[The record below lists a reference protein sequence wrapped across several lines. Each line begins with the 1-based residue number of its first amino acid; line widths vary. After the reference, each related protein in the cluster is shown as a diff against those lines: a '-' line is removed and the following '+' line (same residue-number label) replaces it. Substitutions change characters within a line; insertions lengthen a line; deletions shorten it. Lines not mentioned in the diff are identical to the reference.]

1 MDVMTDSRTR
11 HHRWTPL
18 RLVNSEKA
26 MRRWLIASLVANML
40 IIVTGAV
47 VRVTG
52 SGLGCPTW
60 PHCYEG
66 SWTPHPASGLNG
78 VIEFG
83 NRLLTFVL
91 IIAALGAFISVWLNR
106 RAFSKL
112 WWLSLGIGLGI
123 PLQAVVGGVVVWLKL
138 NPSLVAAHLLLSVA
152 LVVLTAWA
160 LTMARGVPP
169 DVVSPGVRLLV
180 IGTFAMAMV
189 SIVIG
194 TIVTGA
200 GPHAGD
206 INAERNGLNIL
217 IVARVHSA
225 SAWLLTFGSIASVV
239 LLRRERHVRATRA
252 AWILLGTVVLQ
263 GLIGYI
269 QYFTGVPVGLVI
281 LHLIGLTIVTLAA
294 SWLLFST
301 RRRPAVIDNQVA
313 PSAPAREPAPSSR

>member
-1 MDVMTDSRTR
+1 MDVMTRTTR
-11 HHRWTPL
+11 SPNGWTPL
-18 RLVNSEKA
+18 RLVDSEKA
-26 MRRWLIASLVANML
+26 MKRWLIASLVANML

-66 SWTPHPASGLNG
+66 SWTPHPESGANG

-106 RAFSKL
+106 RAFTKL

-123 PLQAVVGGVVVWLKL
+123 PLQAVVGGIVVRLDL

-152 LVVLTAWA
+152 LVVLATWA
-160 LTMARGVPP
+160 VTVARGVPADAVP
-169 DVVSPGVRLLV
+169 PFMRYVV

-194 TIVTGA
+194 TLVTGA

-206 INAERNGLNIL
+206 IDAERNGLSIP
-217 IVARVHSA
+217 IIARVHSA
-225 SAWLLTFGSIASVV
+225 SAWLLTLGSIASVV
-239 LLRRERHVRATRA
+239 LLRRGRHVRATRA
-252 AWILLGTVVLQ
+252 AWVLLGTVALQ
-263 GLIGYI
+263 GLIGYV

-281 LHLIGLTIVTLAA
+281 LHIIGLTLVTLAA
-294 SWLLFST
+294 AWLLFST
-301 RRRPAVIDNQVA
+301 RRRSTATDTTVA
-313 PSAPAREPAPSSR
+313 SSASTRRSTSASR